1 MYQQIRFVLM
11 KGCTYMVEES
21 IEISSEDIFGLI
33 AFSGDAKA
41 SYHAALHLLRENKVK
56 EAEAEVAKAN
66 SILNEA
72 HAIQTKFVTLEAQG
86 KSARVGVLM
95 VHAQDHLMNTILV
108 KELLDHMMTMQK
120 EINLL
125 KGMN

>member
-1 MYQQIRFVLM
+1 
-11 KGCTYMVEES
+11 MVEE
-21 IEISSEDIFGLI
+21 ILEITPEDIFGLI
-33 AFSGDAKA
+33 ALSGDAKA
-41 SYHAALHLLRENKVK
+41 SYHTALHLLRENKVD
-56 EAEAEVAKAN
+56 EAEAEVTKAD
-66 SILNEA
+66 SILNQA

-108 KELLDHMMTMQK
+108 KELLDHMMHMQK
-120 EINLL
+120 EINAL

>member
-1 MYQQIRFVLM
+1 M

-56 EAEAEVAKAN
+56 AVCEPKGVAIDVINTVDYGMMNGAKV
-66 SILNEA
+66 LE
-72 HAIQTKFVTLEAQG
+72 HAIKLAN
-86 KSARVGVLM
+86 K
-95 VHAQDHLMNTILV
+95 
-108 KELLDHMMTMQK
+108 
-120 EINLL
+120 
-125 KGMN
+125 

>member
-1 MYQQIRFVLM
+1 
-11 KGCTYMVEES
+11 MVEQA
-21 IEISSEDIFGLI
+21 IEISPEDIFGLI

-41 SYHAALHLLRENKVK
+41 SYHAALHLLRENKIE
-56 EAEAEVAKAN
+56 EAEAEVAKGD
-66 SILNEA
+66 SVLKEA

-86 KSARVGVLM
+86 KSAKVGVLM

-108 KELLDHMMTMQK
+108 KELLEHMMAMQK
-120 EINLL
+120 EINNL

>member
-1 MYQQIRFVLM
+1 
-11 KGCTYMVEES
+11 MVEES

-41 SYHAALHLLRENKVK
+41 SYHAALHLLRENKVEEA
-56 EAEAEVAKAN
+56 EAEAEVVKAN
-66 SILNEA
+66 AILNEA